1 MVVAYGGLSADIEGD
16 RERLSRKGEREIR
29 GCEQRC
35 FSAARRRWCSA
46 GIGAEWRCFS
56 AARRRWY
63 SAGEQRL
70 LFSRLQK
77 SPVMSLGPKL
87 IEIMKLKLSYGATII
102 QFDIQD
108 KLFRNNFSTKEKE
121 KLLQAS
127 DQR

>member
-77 SPVMSLGPKL
+77 SPVSV
-87 IEIMKLKLSYGATII
+87 
-102 QFDIQD
+102 
-108 KLFRNNFSTKEKE
+108 LFRRTRVFI
-121 KLLQAS
+121 
-127 DQR
+127 